1 VEDPGA
7 GTWWAEVVVGF
18 RLKTG
23 RGLRWMNTPGEED
36 ILAAWEVG
44 RQGASGP
51 DTSGVEDDGVAAGS
65 GVDAGVRLVERLAPG
80 GDGTGAEDGRA
91 GDGRAAIYVV
101 YSAVFFIQ
109 PTKHMLA

>member
-7 GTWWAEVVVGF
+7 GTWWAEVVAGF
-18 RLKTG
+18 RVKTG
-23 RGLRWMNTPGEED
+23 RGLRWMNMPGEED

-51 DTSGVEDDGVAAGS
+51 DTSGMEDDGVAVGS

-80 GDGTGAEDGRA
+80 GEGTGAEDGRA
-91 GDGRAAIYVV
+91 GDGRYIAVAA
-101 YSAVFFIQ
+101 
-109 PTKHMLA
+109 L